1 MCAGCV
7 CMREHVFV
15 CVCVCIVFL
24 CVCVHVYVC
33 RRMRSIKCV
42 VVGDGKHIH
51 PLRVF
56 AVLIEGVVNTNLHI
70 KNLLSTT

>member
-1 MCAGCV
+1 
-7 CMREHVFV
+7 MRVV
-15 CVCVCIVFL
+15 CVCVNTCL
-24 CVCVHVYVC
+24 YVCVSVLCSCAFAFMYVC

-51 PLRVF
+51 PSRVF